1 MKRFLFSLL
10 VLLAVAAVLIVAVG
24 PHGSVSLFWPPYR
37 IDMSLRAL
45 VLELLALFVLLHL
58 ALRLLGALLALPRRW
73 RQAASQRQS
82 TPSVS

>member
-1 MKRFLFSLL
+1 M
-10 VLLAVAAVLIVAVG
+10 AA
-24 PHGSVSLFWPPYR
+24 PYR

-45 VLELLALFVLLHL
+45 VLVLLALFVLLHL